1 MWHDDTLSQRN
12 KGIKKSGRR
21 RGEPNLK
28 KRVDNVVGYS

>member
-1 MWHDDTLSQRN
+1 MWGDDTVSQRN
-12 KGIKKSGRR
+12 KGIRKSERK